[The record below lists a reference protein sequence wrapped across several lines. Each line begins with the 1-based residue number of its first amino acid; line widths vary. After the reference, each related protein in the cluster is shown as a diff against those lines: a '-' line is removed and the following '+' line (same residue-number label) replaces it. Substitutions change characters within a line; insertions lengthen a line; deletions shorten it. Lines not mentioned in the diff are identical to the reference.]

1 MPIHNKGDFGDLLI
15 SLKIKFPQDLTEEQR
30 TKLQKFFEGRD
41 YWWDKQSI
49 NIWKINKFIL

>member
-41 YWWDKQSI
+41 YW
-49 NIWKINKFIL
+49 